1 MIIQIHMNKILY
13 VVLLE
18 NNSTRV
24 SEKMLP
30 KFFVYYT
37 TTECATSVMK
47 EAEYLFEFPKLF
59 SPVKIVETA
68 WNVEA
73 LDVDKTVKKYMKK
86 YGIDNVRGGSYTSV
100 VLSDAQHKILKQELA
115 FVTEHPSFPADVDEN
130 QVVPD
135 SEPSNLYREEFMRN
149 FMYQHLWGEY
159 TNLATLAPQINE
171 LCENREKLRA
181 NLEKYRRFQDNKQ
194 MYYFNRNVVDKIDK
208 LRLYMDSYSEVNY
221 TAESS
226 DTKKNMPGLEY
237 TDILKYI
244 QHAVQVVRTSHPV
257 EYQAFIEHAQEIPEI
272 YFYYPHFLLDNVFLH
287 NKYSAHQL
295 SCAKKLLET
304 LEGMCY
310 FVSNKI
316 EELMFDL
323 EHIPTDIHW
332 KNEVVNYHIS
342 RTAYT

>member
-1 MIIQIHMNKILY
+1 
-13 VVLLE
+13 
-18 NNSTRV
+18 
-24 SEKMLP
+24 
-30 KFFVYYT
+30 
-37 TTECATSVMK
+37 
-47 EAEYLFEFPKLF
+47 
-59 SPVKIVETA
+59 
-68 WNVEA
+68 
-73 LDVDKTVKKYMKK
+73 
-86 YGIDNVRGGSYTSV
+86 
-100 VLSDAQHKILKQELA
+100 
-115 FVTEHPSFPADVDEN
+115 
-130 QVVPD
+130 
-135 SEPSNLYREEFMRN
+135 
-149 FMYQHLWGEY
+149 
-159 TNLATLAPQINE
+159 
-171 LCENREKLRA
+171 
-181 NLEKYRRFQDNKQ
+181 

-257 EYQAFIEHAQEIPEI
+257 EYQAFIEHDQEIPEI